1 MTDIS
6 SNLARI
12 LLEHRIIAVVGLSD
26 KPERASHYVTE
37 YMQRFGYRI
46 IPVNPACA
54 GKSVLGE
61 PCFASL
67 TEAAA
72 ALAPEKIGIV
82 DCFRRSEEIL
92 PVAREAIAIGAAVLW
107 MQQGVINEEA
117 AALARGAGLQVV
129 MDRCLKIEHM
139 AGAY

>member
-1 MTDIS
+1 MTDI
-6 SNLARI
+6 ARI

-26 KPERASHYVTE
+26 KPERASHHVAE
-37 YMQRFGYRI
+37 YLQRAGYRI
-46 IPVNPACA
+46 IPVNPAYA
-54 GKSVLGE
+54 GQQVLGE
-61 PCFASL
+61 PCYASL

-72 ALAPEKIGIV
+72 ALSPEKIGIV
-82 DCFRRSEEIL
+82 DCFRRAEEIL
-92 PVAREAIAIGAAVLW
+92 PVAQEAIAIGAPVLW

-139 AGAY
+139 AGAH